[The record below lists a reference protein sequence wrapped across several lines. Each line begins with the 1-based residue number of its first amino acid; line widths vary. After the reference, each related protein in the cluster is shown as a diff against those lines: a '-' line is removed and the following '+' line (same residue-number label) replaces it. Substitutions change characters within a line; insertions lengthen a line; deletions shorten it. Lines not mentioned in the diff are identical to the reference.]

1 MEKVDEN
8 YKVPNLEKGI
18 AVLEYLSLRSAG
30 ETLQDIKSALDISQ
44 TTAYRILN
52 TLVRLEYLNFSEDT
66 KRYKLS
72 RKLLTLGFRSLNE
85 HNLLETVLPHLR
97 DLRDQVKETA
107 CFGVLGDEKGIFIE
121 QAQGHHTFRF
131 VLSPGKPF
139 ELHCSAP
146 GKAIMAYLPKT
157 VRDRY
162 LSYMTFTRYNTRTI
176 TSREAYLE
184 ELERVGKLGYAMDNE
199 EELSGVICVGA
210 PIFNYTGY
218 PCGAIWISGPKD
230 RLSKEVVKNTV
241 KTIKEVT
248 GLISNE
254 IRNTKYTM
262 NTRKYL
268 IKNSLVACLVG
279 CCVSLASAGNPP
291 FFTTDAVLNAKGE
304 LLMTQKGTRHLDI
317 FSADGKSLLHSF
329 PFDEI
334 PTGLLPDG
342 DKVYVTTF
350 EKTGRLQVLSLES
363 GRVEAA
369 IPTGSGACHP
379 MFGPDKKHIYVCNQ
393 FDNSVVEVDPVMRK
407 VVRSVKVLREPKS
420 AVFSK
425 DGKYMFVTNFLPSQ
439 RADVDVVA
447 ACVSVIEM
455 DGFTKVK
462 DIQLANGSNALR
474 GMCITPDGKYIYV
487 SHNLGRFTVPT
498 SQLQQG
504 WMNTSAFSVIDVAKQ
519 EFVGAV
525 LVDEPD
531 RGAAGIW
538 SIACDDKHIFITHS
552 GTHEVSVIDHPAM
565 LAKFESYKDKSRLDY
580 DLNFLYGLR
589 ERVPLQGNG
598 PRNFIFSGDKLIIPT
613 YFADI
618 LNTVDINTLEVTAT
632 DMNPGRT
639 ETPENKGEKYFNNAN
654 HCYQGWQS
662 CNGCHP
668 GDARTDGMN
677 WDLMNDGVGNSKNCK
692 SMLYSHVTPPSMIS
706 GVRES
711 AEYAVRAGFK
721 FIQFFEPEEEMAK
734 CVDAYMKSLRPVP
747 SPYLVNGELSDKAKE
762 GRKVFEKLKCGECH
776 SGPYYTDMKMHR
788 IGEDIEFEKGWDTPT
803 LIEVWRTAPY
813 LFDGRAATMEEVFE
827 VHKHG
832 IDKKVSKKDVE
843 ALTEYVNSL

>member
-1 MEKVDEN
+1 
-8 YKVPNLEKGI
+8 
-18 AVLEYLSLRSAG
+18 
-30 ETLQDIKSALDISQ
+30 
-44 TTAYRILN
+44 
-52 TLVRLEYLNFSEDT
+52 
-66 KRYKLS
+66 
-72 RKLLTLGFRSLNE
+72 
-85 HNLLETVLPHLR
+85 
-97 DLRDQVKETA
+97 
-107 CFGVLGDEKGIFIE
+107 
-121 QAQGHHTFRF
+121 
-131 VLSPGKPF
+131 
-139 ELHCSAP
+139 
-146 GKAIMAYLPKT
+146 
-157 VRDRY
+157 
-162 LSYMTFTRYNTRTI
+162 
-176 TSREAYLE
+176 
-184 ELERVGKLGYAMDNE
+184 
-199 EELSGVICVGA
+199 
-210 PIFNYTGY
+210 
-218 PCGAIWISGPKD
+218 
-230 RLSKEVVKNTV
+230 
-241 KTIKEVT
+241 
-248 GLISNE
+248 
-254 IRNTKYTM
+254 M

-393 FDNSVVEVDPVMRK
+393 FDNSVVEIDPVMRK

-425 DGKYMFVTNFLPSQ
+425 DGKYMFVTNFLPAQ

-455 DGFTKVK
+455 EGFTKVK

-504 WMNTSAFSVIDVAKQ
+504 WMNTSAFSVID
-519 EFVGAV
+519 
-525 LVDEPD
+525 
-531 RGAAGIW
+531 
-538 SIACDDKHIFITHS
+538 
-552 GTHEVSVIDHPAM
+552 HPAM

-589 ERVPLQGNG
+589 ERVTLQGNG

-639 ETPENKGEKYFNNAN
+639 ETPENKGEKYFNDAN

-832 IDKKVSKKDVE
+832 IDKKVSKKDIE